1 MVTAASAPLLQTLAL
16 RGVTGQRV
24 PLGVDLQLWPPRA
37 PPRRGAGRPA
47 RLVHVASLNRV
58 KDQTTLLLALAELAK
73 MGTHFEMDIVGED
86 TLGGEMQT
94 LAERL
99 GISAHVRFRGF
110 VAQRDLRALV
120 ARADLMIM
128 SSRHEAGPVAM
139 LEAAAVGVPTVGTA
153 VGHIVEWAPSAAV
166 CVPVADA
173 AALSNA
179 IQTLLEDEEQ
189 RLRIARE
196 AFTRATREDADFTAR
211 RFESFYDA
219 LTVAR

>member
-1 MVTAASAPLLQTLAL
+1 V
-16 RGVTGQRV
+16 
-24 PLGVDLQLWPPRA
+24 WPPRA
-37 PPRRGAGRPA
+37 PARRGAGEPA

-58 KDQTTLLLALAELAK
+58 KDQTTLLRALAQLAK
-73 MGTHFEMDIVGED
+73 SGTRFEMDIVGED
-86 TLGGEMQT
+86 TLGGEIQT

-99 GISAHVRFRGF
+99 GVSEQIRFRGF

-153 VGHIVEWAPSAAV
+153 VGHLVEWAPSAAV

-179 IQTLLEDEEQ
+179 IRGLLDDEER

-196 AFTRATREDADFTAR
+196 AFARAMREDANYTAR
-211 RFESFYDA
+211 CFQVLYDS
-219 LTVAR
+219 LTAAR